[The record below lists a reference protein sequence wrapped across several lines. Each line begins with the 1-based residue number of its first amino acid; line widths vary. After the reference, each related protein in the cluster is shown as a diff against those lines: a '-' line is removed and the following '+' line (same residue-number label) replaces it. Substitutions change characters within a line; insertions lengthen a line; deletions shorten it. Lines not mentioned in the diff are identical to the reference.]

1 MANKPENFDEVIQS
15 SREFRITGLVVLP
28 RPDSIAAIPGSTS
41 SSE

>member
-15 SREFRITGLVVLP
+15 SREFRISGLVVLP
-28 RPDSIAAIPGSTS
+28 RPDSMAIPGSTS